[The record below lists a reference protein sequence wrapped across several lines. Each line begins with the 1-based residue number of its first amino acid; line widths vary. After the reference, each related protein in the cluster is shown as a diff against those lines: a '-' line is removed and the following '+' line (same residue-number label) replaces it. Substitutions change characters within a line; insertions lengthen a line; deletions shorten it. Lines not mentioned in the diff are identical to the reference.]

1 MDEERLILVDEADRP
16 QGEGG
21 KLDVH
26 RRGLRH
32 RAFSIFVWNGAG
44 EMLLQRRAAGK
55 YHSAGLWANSCCGH
69 PRPGEQVR
77 DAASRRL
84 GEELGMTAS
93 LEPLGQYSYRAD
105 LPNALVEN
113 ELVHLFAGLAEGD
126 PQPNPDEV
134 ERVRWITPAALLEDM
149 AATPEAYAA
158 WFRLYVA
165 DIARIILSPPTSLL
179 DSKASSTRVAR

>member
-1 MDEERLILVDEADRP
+1 MAEEQLVLVDENDRP
-16 QGEGG
+16 SGEGG

-32 RAFSIFVWNGAG
+32 RAFSIFVWNAAG

-55 YHSAGLWANSCCGH
+55 YHSAGLWTNSCCGH

-84 GEELGMTAS
+84 GEELGMAATLQPA
-93 LEPLGQYSYRAD
+93 GHYSYRAD

-113 ELVHLFAGLAEGD
+113 EYVHLFAAWAKED
-126 PQPNPDEV
+126 PLPNPEEV
-134 ERVRWITPAALLEDM
+134 DSVRWISPDALLADI
-149 AATPEAYAA
+149 AAAPEAYTA

-165 DIARIILSPPTSLL
+165 DIPETILSPPTSLL
-179 DSKASSTRVAR
+179 DSHASSTRVPL